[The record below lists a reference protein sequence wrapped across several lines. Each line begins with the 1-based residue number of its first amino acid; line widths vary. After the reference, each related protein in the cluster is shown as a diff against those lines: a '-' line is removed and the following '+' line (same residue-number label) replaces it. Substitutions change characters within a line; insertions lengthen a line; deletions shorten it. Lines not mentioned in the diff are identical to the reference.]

1 MNATTSQTPARLN
14 EEQRDFFE
22 ANGYLVVPNVLNE
35 SEIAHFT
42 RVVDGLAA
50 DDRAQQGAAPDSS
63 VEIRNAIARS
73 DELLPLLDWPATFPL
88 MAQIMGWNIQL
99 TTSHVFVRMPTP
111 QAESAFKSIGWHAD
125 GPNPPFPE
133 INGVRPR
140 MYAKIGYFLSDLSE
154 PNRGNL
160 RVIPGSHL
168 RAQKPENDPA
178 TGEPEGAIQVLTRP
192 GDAVFFEQ
200 RTWHAVG
207 PNYADF
213 PRKNIYIGYCYRYLK
228 AIDFTAQSFELI
240 EKANP
245 IQRQLLGHATHE
257 LSFYLPDRAP
267 EDVPLRAWLEDHL
280 RG

>member
-1 MNATTSQTPARLN
+1 MNATLQMPARLS
-14 EEQRDFFE
+14 EEQHDFFE
-22 ANGYLVVPNVLNE
+22 ANGYLIVPSVLNAD
-35 SEIAHFT
+35 EIAHFT
-42 RVVDGLAA
+42 RIVDKLAA
-50 DDRAQQGAAPDSS
+50 DDRAKRKVAPDSC
-63 VEIRNAIARS
+63 VEIRNSIARS

-99 TTSHVFVRMPTP
+99 TTSHIFVRMPTP
-111 QAESAFKSIGWHAD
+111 QAESSFKAAGWHAD
-125 GPNPPFPE
+125 GPNPQFPE

-154 PNRGNL
+154 PDKGNL
-160 RVIPGSHL
+160 RVVPGSHL
-168 RAQKPENDPA
+168 RAQKPETDPA

-207 PNYADF
+207 PNYADY
-213 PRKNIYIGYCYRYLK
+213 PRKNIYIGYCHRYLK
-228 AIDFTAQSFELI
+228 AIDFIMQSPELI

-245 IQRQLLGHATHE
+245 IQRQLLGHSTHE

-267 EDVPLRAWLEDHL
+267 QDVPLRAWLEEHGRD
-280 RG
+280 